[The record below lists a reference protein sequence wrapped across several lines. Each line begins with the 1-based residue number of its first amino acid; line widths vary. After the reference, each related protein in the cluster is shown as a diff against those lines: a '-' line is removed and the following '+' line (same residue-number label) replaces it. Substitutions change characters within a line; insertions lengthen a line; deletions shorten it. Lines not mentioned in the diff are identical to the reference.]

1 MKMILPFLIFFLV
14 SIPSWPQSINV
25 YFSPN
30 GGCQQA
36 VISEIKKATETIDIA
51 MYYLSSKEIAQALL
65 EAQKNNVRV
74 RIVLDQGQEIESAS
88 KSGYLV
94 KHGFQVRYHLGF
106 GLMHNKFA
114 IIDNRSMIT
123 GSFNWT
129 LTAEERNEE
138 NLLVITDQGTIE
150 KYRERFEY
158 LWDTSRLD
166 SRNARGVDAFPPG
179 FAAPFIFFAVIRWLI
194 IDIWGKLHKVKR
206 TVLLKYLRILIHVP

>member
-1 MKMILPFLIFFLV
+1 MRKIILFSLLFLTPWLCEAQNIE
-14 SIPSWPQSINV
+14 V

-36 VISEIKKATETIDIA
+36 VVSEIRKASQSIDIA
-51 MYYLSSKEIAQALL
+51 MYYLSSREIAQALL
-65 EAQKNNVRV
+65 KALQNNVRV

-94 KHGFQVRYHLGF
+94 KHGFEIRYHLGF

-114 IIDNRSMIT
+114 VIDGKSLIT

-138 NLLVITDQGTIE
+138 NLLIINDEATIE
-150 KYRERFEY
+150 KYEQRFNY
-158 LWDTSRLD
+158 LWNTSRPD
-166 SRNARGVDAFPPG
+166 SRNARGLDVVPSWFCTT
-179 FAAPFIFFAVIRWLI
+179 F
-194 IDIWGKLHKVKR
+194 
-206 TVLLKYLRILIHVP
+206 HVFCTN

>member
-1 MKMILPFLIFFLV
+1 MKGHMRKILLFFIFYLAACLCMAQN
-14 SIPSWPQSINV
+14 IKV

-36 VISEIKKATETIDIA
+36 VVSEIRKATQTIDIA
-51 MYYLSSKEIAQALL
+51 MYYLSSRDIARALVRAL
-65 EAQKNNVRV
+65 ENNVRV

-94 KHGFQVRYHLGF
+94 KQGVNIRYHLGF

-114 IIDNRSMIT
+114 IIDGKSLIT

-138 NLLVITDQGTIE
+138 NLLIITDEGTIE
-150 KYRERFEY
+150 KYKERFNY
-158 LWDTSRLD
+158 LWNTSRPD
-166 SRNARGVDAFPPG
+166 SRNAKGLDVFPSW
-179 FAAPFIFFAVIRWLI
+179 FCTTFHLFCSN
-194 IDIWGKLHKVKR
+194 
-206 TVLLKYLRILIHVP
+206 